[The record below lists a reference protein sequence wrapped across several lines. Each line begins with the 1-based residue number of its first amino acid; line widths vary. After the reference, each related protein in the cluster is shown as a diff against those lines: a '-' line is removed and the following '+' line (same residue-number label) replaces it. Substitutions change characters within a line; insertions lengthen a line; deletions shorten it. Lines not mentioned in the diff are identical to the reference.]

1 MFGPLLNLSDD
12 VANISP
18 LGWVGKV
25 PTENVHTTVA
35 IVLVAVFLI
44 LTIVGLM
51 GYNKRA
57 LE

>member
-1 MFGPLLNLSDD
+1 MNLSDD

-51 GYNKRA
+51 GYNKRD